1 LKSKNKLIRDV
12 MTRGVVTVS
21 IKNTCKQVTNILNKK
36 HFSGVCVVGDDGKA
50 VGVIS
55 NMDILKVIGKANWE
69 NMTAESIMSPNLETV
84 EPTSS
89 LIEAANIMKTKHVHR
104 LLILSEGGMGISQT
118 PIGIVSV
125 RDIVRESAKDLI

>member
-1 LKSKNKLIRDV
+1 MKSKNSLIRDV

-21 IKNTCKQVTNILNKK
+21 IKNTCMQVTKILSKK
-36 HFSGVCVVGDDGKA
+36 DFSGVCVVGDDGKA

-55 NMDILKVIGKANWE
+55 NMDILKVIGKDNWE

-84 EPTSS
+84 EPTST

-104 LLILSEGGMGISQT
+104 LLILSEGGVGISQT

-125 RDIVRESAKDLI
+125 RDIVRESAKD

>member
-1 LKSKNKLIRDV
+1 

-21 IKNTCKQVTNILNKK
+21 IKNTCKQVTKILSKK
-36 HFSGVCVVGDDGKA
+36 DFSGVCVVGDDGKA

-55 NMDILKVIGKANWE
+55 NMDILKVIGKDNWE
-69 NMTAESIMSPNLETV
+69 NMTAESIMSPNLETI
-84 EPTSS
+84 EPTST

-104 LLILSEGGMGISQT
+104 LLILSERGMGISQT

-125 RDIVRESAKDLI
+125 R

>member
-21 IKNTCKQVTNILNKK
+21 IRNTCKQVSKLLSNKD
-36 HFSGVCVVGDDGKA
+36 FSGVCVVGDDGKA
-50 VGVIS
+50 IGVIS
-55 NMDILKVIGKANWE
+55 NMDILKVIGKDNWE
-69 NMTAESIMSPNLETV
+69 NMTAESIMTPNLETV
-84 EPTSS
+84 EPTST
-89 LIEAANIMKTKHVHR
+89 LIDAANIMKTKHVHR

-125 RDIVRESAKDLI
+125 RDIVRESAKD

>member
-21 IKNTCKQVTNILNKK
+21 IRNTCKQVTKLLSNKD
-36 HFSGVCVVGDDGKA
+36 FSGVCVVGDDGKA

-55 NMDILKVIGKANWE
+55 NMDILKVIGKNKWE
-69 NMTAESIMSPNLETV
+69 NMNAESIMSPNLETI
-84 EPTSS
+84 EPTST

-104 LLILSEGGMGISQT
+104 LVILSEGGVGISQT
-118 PIGIVSV
+118 PIGIVSF
-125 RDIVRESAKDLI
+125 RDIVRESAKD